1 LIGFHFFRRR
11 LNWALWDVL
20 HQRQRGR
27 KRRGSPTLEAGLAG
41 WESRQAALMQGRNP
55 YAVPKYSQ
63 LSPKDSLSARG
74 TGGSPTLEAGLPGW
88 ESRQAALT
96 QGRNPYV
103 VPEHSQL
110 SPKDSLSATG
120 PEGKHLVKAPS
131 LAGDSLEGD
140 GPETMLRETRRS
152 GRKSR
157 LFWTAVV
164 SAAAAI
170 IVAAFWAFW
179 RARN

>member
-1 LIGFHFFRRR
+1 MIGFHFFRRR

-41 WESRQAALMQGRNP
+41 WESRQAAL
-55 YAVPKYSQ
+55 
-63 LSPKDSLSARG
+63 
-74 TGGSPTLEAGLPGW
+74 
-88 ESRQAALT
+88 T

-110 SPKDSLSATG
+110 SPKDSQSATG
-120 PEGKHLVKAPS
+120 PKGKHLVKAPS
-131 LAGDSLEGD
+131 LAGNSLEGD
-140 GPETMLRETRRS
+140 GRETLLRETRRS

-170 IVAAFWAFW
+170 IVAAVWAFW